1 MTQITRRGAVTTTT
15 DINCDMSEGFG
26 AWVFGD
32 DVDATMMPLVSSI
45 NVAAGFHAGDPSTID
60 RTVRL
65 AREHGVGIGVHP
77 GFRDLVGFGR
87 RHIDASPQELVND
100 CVYQLGAVRE
110 FIALHGIALQHFKLH
125 GALYMHAARDAAF
138 AELLIDTLQR
148 IDPELPVLAM
158 SGSVIEAVARERDQP
173 VVREFYADRHYGPDG
188 QIVFTRDVGAP
199 SPDDVAAKVLRACRE
214 GTVVAVD
221 GTVVT
226 VPFESIC
233 IHSDTR
239 GAVDLMTSARA
250 ALDGA
255 AITVRSFA
263 AQPHA

>member
-1 MTQITRRGAVTTTT
+1 MTTTI

-26 AWVFGD
+26 AWMFGD

-87 RHIDASPQELVND
+87 RHIDASPRELVND

-138 AELLIDTLQR
+138 AELLVDTLQR
-148 IDPELPVLAM
+148 IDPELPVLVM
-158 SGSVIEAVARERDQP
+158 SGSVIESVARDRSQP
-173 VVREFYADRHYGPDG
+173 VIREFYADRHYGPDG
-188 QIVFTRDVGAP
+188 QIVFTRDVGAL
-199 SPDDVAAKVLRACRE
+199 SPDDVAAKVLRACHE

-239 GAVDLMTSARA
+239 GAVDLMTSARKS
-250 ALDGA
+250 LDGA
-255 AITVRSFA
+255 GIAVRSFVSHPA
-263 AQPHA
+263 IP